1 MCRQVPPTPIV
12 SRQSTIVS
20 VTIFFWHQVDHADG
34 CLRVRS
40 EGRAQ
45 LDQTM
50 RVKQRKENKNVC
62 LQIKAPRWGSNLKE
76 SSVPLSFCLS
86 AALLLSHVC
95 IWRPEVGISCLPQSV
110 PTLFLSFFLMLCVC
124 VSVCHVS
131 PGPLGGQKRVLDTW
145 NWLSRLLVVICLWLL
160 GTELRPSRRRGSM
173 PNCWAIFPV
182 PLPYLLRQDLFLS
195 LIPELMDFTRLPR
208 ELQRSA

>member
-1 MCRQVPPTPIV
+1 MCRQGPPHSKQAIHNGLCHHFFLTS
-12 SRQSTIVS
+12 SRPQRWLSKGKI
-20 VTIFFWHQVDHADG
+20 W
-34 CLRVRS
+34 
-40 EGRAQ
+40 GRAQ

-62 LQIKAPRWGSNLKE
+62 LQIKAPRGGSNLKE
-76 SSVPLSFCLS
+76 RSVPLSFRLS
-86 AALLLSHVC
+86 LRCSLAFARVHMEPSGRYQLSSSTSPHL
-95 IWRPEVGISCLPQSV
+95 I
-110 PTLFLSFFLMLCVC
+110 FKFFLMLCVC

-160 GTELRPSRRRGSM
+160 GTELRPSRRGGSM
-173 PNCWAIFPV
+173 PNCWAISPV

-195 LIPELMDFTRLPR
+195 LIPELMDFTRCSR
-208 ELQRSA
+208 ELQRST

>member
-1 MCRQVPPTPIV
+1 MCRQGPPHSKQAIHN
-12 SRQSTIVS
+12 SLCHH
-20 VTIFFWHQVDHADG
+20 FFWHQADHADG

-62 LQIKAPRWGSNLKE
+62 LQIKAPRGRSNLKE
-76 SSVPLSFCLS
+76 CSVPLSFCLS

-110 PTLFLSFFLMLCVC
+110 PTLFLKVFFLMLCVC

-173 PNCWAIFPV
+173 PNCWAISPV